1 MVSITTPSDREIT
14 MTRVFDA
21 PRSLLFDALTNIAL
35 LKRWFG
41 LFGGWSL
48 AVCEIDLKIGGPFRF
63 VWRNPEGQRMGMS
76 GFYREIV
83 VPERIVHSE
92 LYDDYPGES
101 LVTTLLNERDGK
113 TTLTST
119 ILYESREIR
128 DAVLKSGMER
138 GVTASYENLD
148 RLLRTIQEQ
157 MPPPT

>member
-1 MVSITTPSDREIT
+1 MLSITTPSDREIT

-63 VWRNPEGQRMGMS
+63 VWRNPEGRRMGMS

-101 LVTTLLNERDGK
+101 LVTTLLNERAGQ